1 MKKFSYILVVGFI
14 IAAVNVN
21 PQKLIAQKY
30 ASKVVCSLIGGMNNK
45 NTNVDL
51 ALKEPNN
58 SSKNKKSYDVSLGGG
73 FIILDMGV
81 NIVDSNG
88 PDLVV
93 HESGASYTGASSE
106 PFYVKGSSD
115 MKHGSW
121 VFLGEYSGDKT
132 TIDLKNFGANNIR
145 YIAIFDMTYKPND
158 NSETP
163 GADIDAVVA
172 LNYKK

>member
-45 NTNVDL
+45 NSNVDL

-106 PFYVKGSSD
+106 PFYVIGSSD
-115 MKHGSW
+115 
-121 VFLGEYSGDKT
+121 L
-132 TIDLKNFGANNIR
+132 
-145 YIAIFDMTYKPND
+145 
-158 NSETP
+158 
-163 GADIDAVVA
+163 
-172 LNYKK
+172 